1 MTREESHDALLGTI
15 SSFSPL
21 SRYPLT
27 FNSAASVIAANTL
40 LRSFAGGAFPLFAV
54 QMFNNLGIQWAGT
67 LLGCLAAI
75 MIPIPIAFY
84 IYGPKL
90 RRKSKFTPT
99 GEESPSS
106 AEESGSRAENEEIMM

>member
-1 MTREESHDALLGTI
+1 
-15 SSFSPL
+15 
-21 SRYPLT
+21 
-27 FNSAASVIAANTL
+27 VIAANTL
-40 LRSFAGGAFPLFAV
+40 LRSFAGGAFPLFAT

-90 RRKSKFTPT
+90 RKKSKFAPT
-99 GEESPSS
+99 EPESSLS
-106 AEESGSRAENEEIMM
+106 DEESGNGAEDGER